1 MESNK
6 RSFEVSVT
14 VTVRATVDGA
24 LVPGSLPKV
33 IQRWP
38 TDLFDELRRE
48 WVSQTG
54 LSVEQFDEADAV
66 VMSERDPSGIPS
78 VL

>member
-1 MESNK
+1 M
-6 RSFEVSVT
+6 
-14 VTVRATVDGA
+14 TVRATVDGS
-24 LVPGSLPKV
+24 LVPESLPKL

-38 TDLFDELRRE
+38 ADLFDELRRE

-54 LSVEQFDEADAV
+54 LPVEQFDEADAV

-78 VL
+78 VV